1 MSRNSKAKRDAR
13 RKKLAKRS
21 YLGRTSRQIE
31 PHGEMR
37 DENGRVIAGIGRQGD
52 EWVLVIGNQVMGGG
66 ASAADVMVMFH
77 HLADIHQRDGGSV
90 FNSYSTTFKAEAE
103 RDAAEQGM
111 SLSEYI
117 ERARDEMAE
126 SDSDRSSEEAH

>member
-1 MSRNSKAKRDAR
+1 MSKNSKAKRDAR
-13 RKKLAKRS
+13 RKKLPKRS
-21 YLGRTSRQIE
+21 LASRTSRQIE

-37 DENGRVIAGIGRQGD
+37 DENGRVVAGIGRQGE
-52 EWVLVIGNQVMGGG
+52 EWVLVIGNQIMGGG
-66 ASAADVMVMFH
+66 TGAADVMVMFH
-77 HLADIHQRDGGSV
+77 HLADIRQRDGGSV

-117 ERARDEMAE
+117 ERARAEMQEEE
-126 SDSDRSSEEAH
+126 SDGLGGE